1 MKLAFRTIL
10 FHFFCIIIFSI
21 IYYRLS
27 LHSDYI
33 DCISTSTSIQAGV
46 GIANI
51 YPVSFIGKLFMMIQ
65 QLILISTHVITIYIF
80 TV

>member
-1 MKLAFRTIL
+1 MKLAFRTII
-10 FHFFCIIIFSI
+10 FHFVCILIFSI

-27 LHSDYI
+27 VHGDYI

-46 GIANI
+46 GIASI
-51 YPVSFIGKLFMMIQ
+51 RPVSFVGKAFMMLQ
-65 QLILISTHVITIYIF
+65 QIILISTHVLTIYIF